1 MSINKKT
8 IESFIARNGFIFK
21 GSKELIDGIS
31 DLDVKPTIDAM
42 IHQSRKITKD
52 LSDAGRYERTDDI
65 LIESLV
71 MCVEVQHMAY
81 WDIKQNGVMIFVDK
95 DKQVKQ
101 KNHSVSTM
109 DQMTRSILNIS
120 AKLGLSALDR
130 FNLKLEVK
138 KDDGLD
144 DD

>member
-1 MSINKKT
+1 MSINKTT

-21 GSKELIDGIS
+21 GSKETIEGITE
-31 DLDVKPTIDAM
+31 LELKPTIDAM
-42 IHQSRKITKD
+42 IHQSRKLTKE
-52 LSDAGRYERTDDI
+52 LTVAGRYEKTDDI

-71 MCVEVQHMAY
+71 MCVEVQHMAF

-95 DKQVKQ
+95 DQKVKQ

-130 FNLKLEVK
+130 HNLKIEVEK
-138 KDDGLD
+138 VDGLD
-144 DD
+144 D

>member
-8 IESFIARNGFIFK
+8 IESFISRNGFIFT
-21 GSKELIDGIS
+21 GNTETIAGIMEAEL
-31 DLDVKPTIDAM
+31 KPTIDAL
-42 IHQSRKITKD
+42 IHHSRKVTKE
-52 LSDAGRYERTDDI
+52 LSDAGRYEKSDDI

-71 MCVEVQHMAY
+71 MCVEVQRMAF

-95 DKQVKQ
+95 EKQVKQ

-130 FNLKLEVK
+130 HNLKIEVEK
-138 KDDGLD
+138 TDGLED
-144 DD
+144 

>member
-1 MSINKKT
+1 MSINKKI
-8 IESFIARNGFIFK
+8 IETFISRNGITFK
-21 GSKELIDGIS
+21 GTPETITALIN
-31 DLDVKPTIDAM
+31 
-42 IHQSRKITKD
+42 QSRKITSD
-52 LSDAGRYERTDDI
+52 LTKAGRYEKVDDI

-71 MCVEVQHMAY
+71 MCVEVQHMAF

-109 DQMTRSILNIS
+109 DQMTRSIMNIS
-120 AKLGLSALDR
+120 AKLGMSPLDR
-130 FNLKLEVK
+130 LNLKLEVK

-144 DD
+144 D